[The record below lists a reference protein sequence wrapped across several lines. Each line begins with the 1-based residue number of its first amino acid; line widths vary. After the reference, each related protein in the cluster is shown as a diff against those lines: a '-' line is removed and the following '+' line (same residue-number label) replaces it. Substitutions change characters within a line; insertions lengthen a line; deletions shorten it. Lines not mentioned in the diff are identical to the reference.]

1 MRIDELTAPVE
12 EGVYDPHIFK
22 AVFMAGSPGA
32 GKSTIANKLF
42 GGTGLKTLN
51 VDSFWQLYKAQGK
64 TGNYERYWELYKVQE
79 KNFLDG
85 RLGLIIDGTAKNP
98 ERMAQVKATLE
109 EMGYDTAMVFDNTSL
124 DVSMDRVVN
133 RARTSGKDLG
143 REIDP
148 EFVKDAWEK
157 TQKGLGALQSMFSGQ
172 FFIVDNNRPNPNI
185 KYVASTMNRWLAQKP
200 TKPAAR
206 EWIQQQLAARSA
218 AGRTHQQQDDAARAP
233 QNETPPK
240 SST

>member
-1 MRIDELTAPVE
+1 MLINEITLPVE

-42 GGTGLKTLN
+42 GGSGLKTLN
-51 VDSFWQLYKAQGK
+51 VDAFWQLYKTKSKQ
-64 TGNYERYWELYKVQE
+64 GNYSRYWELYKDQE

-98 ERMAQVKATLE
+98 ERMAQIKQNLE
-109 EMGYDTAMVFDNTSL
+109 EMGYDTAMVFVNTSL
-124 DVSMDRVVN
+124 DVSMDRVIT
-133 RARTSGKDLG
+133 RAKSAGKDLG

-148 EFVKDAWEK
+148 SFVQDAWEK
-157 TQKGLGALQSMFSGQ
+157 TQKGLGALQAMFGGQ

-185 KYVASTMNRWLAQKP
+185 KYVASTMDRWLAQKP
-200 TKPAAR
+200 SKPAAR
-206 EWIQQQLAARSA
+206 EWMQAQLSAKSTAGKMNQQS
-218 AGRTHQQQDDAARAP
+218 DDAAPAQ
-233 QNETPPK
+233 QNEIPAK

>member
-1 MRIDELTAPVE
+1 MLINEITLPVE

-42 GGTGLKTLN
+42 GGSGLKTLN
-51 VDSFWQLYKAQGK
+51 VDAFWQLYKAQGK
-64 TGNYERYWELYKVQE
+64 QGNYSRYWELYKSQE

-98 ERMAQVKATLE
+98 ERMAQIKQNLE
-109 EMGYDTAMVFDNTSL
+109 EMGYDTAMVFVNTSL
-124 DVSMDRVVN
+124 DVSMDRVIN
-133 RARTSGKDLG
+133 RARSAGKDLG

-148 EFVKDAWEK
+148 SFVQDAWEK
-157 TQKGLGALQSMFSGQ
+157 TQKGLGALQAMFGGQ

-185 KYVASTMNRWLAQKP
+185 KYVAITIDRWLAQKP
-200 TKPAAR
+200 NKPAAR
-206 EWIQQQLAARSA
+206 EWMQQQLAAKST
-218 AGRTHQQQDDAARAP
+218 AGKTNPQQGDAAPAP
-233 QNETPPK
+233 QSETPPK